1 MAPPQRSK
9 NLRLNESINTETAA
23 LRNTFV
29 TDEHSDEKELK
40 YLQLLQA
47 KVDMGILSKDTVR
60 QLIVKDDPVE
70 VLTIKLLTRLNGMS
84 TYDPAFQQLCSV
96 FSSNSRTDI
105 ARKMASKYVQ
115 SQALKRIV
123 KYATGVDDLQS
134 LGQSELEQDLLKS
147 QNLNNNPMAMRA
159 GGGSGGGMGDE
170 N

>member
-1 MAPPQRSK
+1 
-9 NLRLNESINTETAA
+9 
-23 LRNTFV
+23 
-29 TDEHSDEKELK
+29 
-40 YLQLLQA
+40 
-47 KVDMGILSKDTVR
+47 MGILSQDTVR

-70 VLTIKLLTRLNGMS
+70 VLTIRLLTRLNGMS

-105 ARKMASKYVQ
+105 ARKMATKYVQ

-134 LGQSELEQDLLKS
+134 LGQSELEQDLQKS
-147 QNLNNNPMAMRA
+147 RNLNQNPMSA
-159 GGGSGGGMGDE
+159 GGGGGGGMEE